1 MKRCGVTRR
10 ETTERMEYRDKV
22 GHRHRRKAAK
32 TKALWTTATPE
43 EALHDQPLMVHFLHT
58 KKPKKQCLVSC
69 QALLSVSFST
79 RKTRERLLKI
89 KHSQCIFAKLSA

>member
-1 MKRCGVTRR
+1 MWSDKKRDNW
-10 ETTERMEYRDKV
+10 MEYRDKV
-22 GHRHRRKAAK
+22 GHRRKAAR
-32 TKALWTTATPE
+32 TIALWTTATPE
-43 EALHDQPLMVHFLHT
+43 EALRDQPLMVHFLLHT

-89 KHSQCIFAKLSA
+89 RHSQCIFAKLGA